1 MGEIPVVLLIRS
13 FDNES
18 YLSHLGCG
26 ADRLKLRTESIC
38 KFRADICMLI
48 ENRIALRERI
58 KNFLSDAIFPL
69 LFMNKVNEIL
79 EKNLS
84 TEKYRIDKLCV
95 DIGMSRTAFYSKIKD
110 IIGMSPEDYIY
121 SFKMD
126 KALKLLASQQFNISE
141 IAGMLGYCDVQ
152 YFRKKFKDFYHVCP
166 TDYIKSIIG

>member
-38 KFRADICMLI
+38 KFRADIHMLI
-48 ENRIALRERI
+48 ENRMALRERI
-58 KNFLSDAIFPL
+58 KNFLSDAIFPLVPMRQEMENTDL

-84 TEKYRIDKLCV
+84 TE
-95 DIGMSRTAFYSKIKD
+95 
-110 IIGMSPEDYIY
+110 
-121 SFKMD
+121 
-126 KALKLLASQQFNISE
+126 
-141 IAGMLGYCDVQ
+141 
-152 YFRKKFKDFYHVCP
+152 
-166 TDYIKSIIG
+166 

>member
-69 LFMNKVNEIL
+69 VPMRQEM
-79 EKNLS
+79 
-84 TEKYRIDKLCV
+84 EKYR
-95 DIGMSRTAFYSKIKD
+95 KIQINAK
-110 IIGMSPEDYIY
+110 IVSWKEEE
-121 SFKMD
+121 K
-126 KALKLLASQQFNISE
+126 
-141 IAGMLGYCDVQ
+141 
-152 YFRKKFKDFYHVCP
+152 
-166 TDYIKSIIG
+166 T